1 MPEADLFIGA
11 CDLIAEASLQS
22 LFKRWRELQSSSS
35 TDEDLLEA
43 ADYKAIWSRARGLP
57 DESRVSGK
65 SAGGSAAATLDTD
78 HEVAEALMG
87 AYAEAED
94 RYAEYD
100 DEGGEAPDDG
110 CGATGAG
117 DEFISQL
124 NESVPGVFANWL
136 IEVGAKTAAARAFNF
151 EMDD

>member
-94 RYAEYD
+94 RCVEHYES
-100 DEGGEAPDDG
+100 GEAPDDG
-110 CGATGAG
+110 CLATGGG